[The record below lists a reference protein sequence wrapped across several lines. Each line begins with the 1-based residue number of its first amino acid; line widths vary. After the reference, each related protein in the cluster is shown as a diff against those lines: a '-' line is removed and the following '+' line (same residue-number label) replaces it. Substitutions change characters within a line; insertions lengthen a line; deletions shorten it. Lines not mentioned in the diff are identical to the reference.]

1 MLVECG
7 ILVIGLI
14 LLYAGSELLVRGAS
28 STAML
33 FAVRPVI
40 IGLTIVAFATS
51 APELIVSL
59 VAAVK
64 GSGDISIGNILG
76 SNVINIALVLG
87 ISSLIKP
94 VEINRNITRF
104 EIPYMVFASIIFWL
118 FCLDG
123 TIGYRDGLIL
133 IFILIVFLAYGFKN
147 ARDKNNEQS
156 AAHYN
161 DNKKYDNGDENNE
174 KLKIK
179 DKKNRRKSIVINT
192 IMLTTGLAGLAKG
205 ADMVVNSAINLATA
219 IGLSQAFIGISVVAL
234 GTSLPELAA
243 SAVAAS
249 KGESDIS
256 IGNVVG
262 SNLFNICLVMGMVG
276 FLNPMSIDKS
286 ILNFEFP
293 AMLLISF
300 ILFGIAF
307 FCHRITRKTGIFL
320 IIFFIVYI
328 VISYFKTT

>member
-156 AAHYN
+156 TAHYN
-161 DNKKYDNGDENNE
+161 DNKKYDNDDENNE

-179 DKKNRRKSIVINT
+179 DKKNRRKSILINT

>member
-1 MLVECG
+1 MLTEYTVL
-7 ILVIGLI
+7 IIGLI
-14 LLYAGSELLVRGAS
+14 LLYAGSEFMVRGAV

-64 GSGDISIGNILG
+64 GSGDISVGNILG

-87 ISSLIKP
+87 ISALIKP
-94 VEINRNITRF
+94 VEINRQITKF
-104 EIPYMVFASIIFWL
+104 EIPYMVFASIVFWVL
-118 FCLDG
+118 CLDG
-123 TIGYRDGLIL
+123 TIGYRDGIVLICL
-133 IFILIVFLAYGFKN
+133 LAGFLVYGIKN
-147 ARDKNNEQS
+147 AKDK
-156 AAHYN
+156 
-161 DNKKYDNGDENNE
+161 D
-174 KLKIK
+174 KIK
-179 DKKNRRKSIVINT
+179 DSINNKKDKNKNLHNENNGNRLKSIFLNT
-192 IMLTTGLAGLAKG
+192 VMLAGGLAGLAIG
-205 ADMVVNSAINLATA
+205 ANLVVNSAINIATD

-256 IGNVVG
+256 IGNIVG
-262 SNLFNICLVMGMVG
+262 SNLFNICLVMGTVG
-276 FLNPMSIDKS
+276 LLNPMKIDKNL
-286 ILNFEFP
+286 LNFEFP
-293 AMLLISF
+293 AMILISL

-307 FCHRITRKTGIFL
+307 FWHKITRKTGFAL
-320 IIFFIVYI
+320 IIFFISYLI
-328 VISYFKTT
+328 ISYFKTV